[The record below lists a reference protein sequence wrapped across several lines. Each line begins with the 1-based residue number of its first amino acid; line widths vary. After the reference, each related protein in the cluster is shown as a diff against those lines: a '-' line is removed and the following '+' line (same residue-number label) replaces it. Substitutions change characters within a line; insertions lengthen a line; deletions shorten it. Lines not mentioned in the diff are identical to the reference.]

1 MRSLLNGEEILCY
14 RPRASGA
21 SPRWRLSLEAP
32 PSITLTASE
41 RRLALQPMP
50 PTDFQGDILDLVMR
64 AGPMSQLV
72 LFILA
77 GFSVISWAIMVERY
91 RVISRSERESLDF
104 LGRFRSGSS
113 MSELRDRAERLKHSP
128 AAAVFRAGVR
138 QINALGNP
146 KLAAAGAG
154 AATAGRGRDPL
165 ASLERVLMRAVNEE
179 QGRYERLLPFLA
191 TTASACPF
199 IGLFGMVWGIMN
211 SFQAIGGMGTANLAV
226 VAPGISE
233 ALVATAA
240 GLAAAIPA
248 VIGYNYFVHRIRAVG
263 SRLENFVADFIIRVE
278 PSLYP

>member
-1 MRSLLNGEEILCY
+1 M
-14 RPRASGA
+14 
-21 SPRWRLSLEAP
+21 
-32 PSITLTASE
+32 PSSS
-41 RRLALQPMP
+41 
-50 PTDFQGDILDLVMR
+50 FQGDILDLVLR
-64 AGPMSQLV
+64 AGPMAQFV

-77 GFSVISWAIMVERY
+77 GFSIISWAIMVERY

-113 MSELRDRAERLKHSP
+113 LAELRDLAEKLKHSP
-128 AAAVFRAGVR
+128 AAAVFRAGLR
-138 QINALGNP
+138 QLNALGNP
-146 KLAAAGAG
+146 KVAGGPAP
-154 AATAGRGRDPL
+154 AGRGRDPV
-165 ASLERVLMRAVNEE
+165 ASLERVLMRAVSEE

-199 IGLFGMVWGIMN
+199 IGLFGTVWGIMN
-211 SFQAIGGMGTANLAV
+211 SFRAIGGMGTANLAV

-248 VIGYNYFVHRIRAVG
+248 VIGYNYFVHRIRGVAA
-263 SRLENFVADFIIRVE
+263 RLENFVADFLIRVE